1 MNQIEKIMALHDDA
15 ADWREAKGKDHP
27 AAVESEQAFRTAIE
41 QALTAK
47 PNINCKSV
55 QHRLATQWGYIKAD
69 DASKPVEVEPYA
81 YIYETHGP
89 FGLHQSLQ
97 CKPYNGVMPS
107 RSVPVYTAPPARVD
121 GWIPVSEKMPDP
133 GVTVLAYYKN
143 SHGLDRRIRA
153 TWVAAKTLEAIGD
166 GDFGEYDEN
175 SDNYYCPEG
184 WYERVDNWDEMSHV
198 FVSEGLISRW
208 MPLPPAPQPTK
219 D

>member
-121 GWIPVSEKMPDP
+121 GWQPIETAPENMDRPV
-133 GVTVLAYYKN
+133 VV
-143 SHGLDRRIRA
+143 
-153 TWVAAKTLEAIGD
+153 TWVDADGKEQTCFDYTEDGCWMEWHNHVEHILMIG
-166 GDFGEYDEN
+166 GYGVSDEPPYMN
-175 SDNYYCPEG
+175 
-184 WYERVDNWDEMSHV
+184 
-198 FVSEGLISRW
+198 W